1 MFILTITKKEMKKT
15 VLSLF
20 ALTTLF
26 SVNAQDT
33 KKVDANILAKADE
46 KKEDGWK
53 TGGTAALNFSQVALS
68 NWAGGGQNT
77 IAATSLV
84 SLFAN
89 YKKGK
94 QAWDNSLDLAYG
106 LTSLDDGPFFKS
118 DDRIE
123 LNSKYGQQ
131 LSDSSKWY
139 YGALLNFRSQ
149 FADGFATPSDT
160 VVISKFMAP
169 AYLTFALGFDYKPNK
184 NFSLFL
190 SPLSSKTTFVTDSRL
205 SSIGAYGVDTN
216 KNVRFELGGL
226 IQAKFQKDIMENVN
240 LKTQLQLFSNY
251 LDRPEN
257 IDIFWETLLSMKVNK
272 YISASISTTLIYDHD
287 VAIAVDRNG
296 DGINDGTGPRLQ
308 FKEAFN
314 LGFSY
319 KF

>member
-1 MFILTITKKEMKKT
+1 MKKV
-15 VLSLF
+15 VLSVF
-20 ALTTLF
+20 AFAAIL
-26 SVNAQDT
+26 SSANAQDT
-33 KKVDANILAKADE
+33 KKVDNGILAKADE
-46 KKEDGWK
+46 KKADGWVK
-53 TGGTAALNFSQVALS
+53 GGVIGLNFSQVALS

-77 IAATSLV
+77 IAGTSLV

-94 QAWDNSLDLAYG
+94 KAWDNSLDLAYG
-106 LTSLDDGPFFKS
+106 ITSLDDGPYFKS

-131 LSDSSKWY
+131 LKEDSKWY

-149 FADGFATPSDT
+149 FAEGFASVGDT
-160 VVISKFMAP
+160 VAISKFMSP
-169 AYLTFALGFDYKPNK
+169 GYLTFALGFDYKPSD
-184 NFSLFL
+184 NFSVFL
-190 SPLSSKTTFVTDSRL
+190 SPVSSKTTFVMDNDL
-205 SSIGAYGVDTN
+205 SAIGAYGVDSN
-216 KNVRFELGGL
+216 SNVRFELGGL
-226 IQAKFQKDIMENVN
+226 IQAKYQKDIMENVN

-257 IDIFWETLLSMKVNK
+257 IDVFWETLISMKVNK
-272 YISASISTTLIYDHD
+272 YITASISTTLIYDHD
-287 VAIAVDRNG
+287 VDIAVDRNN
-296 DGINDGTGPRLQ
+296 DGINDGVGPRLQ

>member
-1 MFILTITKKEMKKT
+1 MKKT
-15 VLSLF
+15 ILSLL
-20 ALTTLF
+20 ALTIILN

-33 KKVDANILAKADE
+33 KKVDVKILAKADT
-46 KKEDGWK
+46 KAEDGWK
-53 TGGTAALNFSQVALS
+53 AGGSAALNFSQVVLS

-89 YKKGK
+89 YKEEKK
-94 QAWDNSLDLAYG
+94 AWDNSVDLAYG
-106 LTSLDDGPFFKS
+106 LTSLNDGPFFKS

-131 LSDSSKWY
+131 IIETSKWY

-149 FADGFATPSDT
+149 FADGYATPTDT
-160 VVISKFMAP
+160 VTVSKFMSP
-169 AYLTFALGFDYKPNK
+169 GYLTFALGFDYKPNS

-190 SPLSSKTTFVTDSRL
+190 SPLSSKTTFVTDDRL
-205 SSIGAYGVDTN
+205 SSLGAYGVDTN

-226 IQAKFQKDIMENVN
+226 IQAKYQKDIMENVN

-257 IDIFWETLLSMKVNK
+257 IDIFWETLISMKVNK
-272 YISASISTTLIYDHD
+272 FITASISTTLIYDHD
-287 VAIAVDRNG
+287 VDIAVDRNG

>member
-1 MFILTITKKEMKKT
+1 MKKT
-15 VLSLF
+15 ILSILALAAVLN
-20 ALTTLF
+20 TVT
-26 SVNAQDT
+26 AQDT
-33 KKVDANILAKADE
+33 KKVNATILAKADD
-46 KKEDGWK
+46 KAEDGWK

-89 YKKGK
+89 YKEDKK
-94 QAWDNSLDLAYG
+94 AWDNSLDLAYG
-106 LTSLDDGPFFKS
+106 LTSLDNGPYFKS

-131 LSDSSKWY
+131 LNETSKWY

-149 FADGFATPSDT
+149 FTDGFATPSDT
-160 VVISKFMAP
+160 VAISKFMAP
-169 AYLTFALGFDYKPNK
+169 GYLTFALGFDYKPNK
-184 NFSLFL
+184 SVSVFL
-190 SPLSSKTTFVTDSRL
+190 SPLSSKTTFVMDNTL
-205 SSIGAYGVDTN
+205 SSVGAYGVDSN

-226 IQAKFQKDIMENVN
+226 IQAKYQKDIMENVN

-257 IDIFWETLLSMKVNK
+257 IDIFWETLISMKVNK
-272 YISASISTTLIYDHD
+272 FITASISTTLIYDHD
-287 VAIAVDRNG
+287 VDIAVDRNG